1 MPPSSNLCSKG
12 RELRLLASARLSP
25 AGFPWS
31 ARMSWKSQGAYL
43 GGAKRTQLRYMVLSL
58 KPRAVTG

>member
-43 GGAKRTQLRYMVLSL
+43 GGAKRTQLRYG
-58 KPRAVTG
+58 A